1 MITIPPFF
9 EHTERNAMLSAA
21 LIAGLNVLSLMHDNT
36 AWALKYGFDQ
46 ESEFSTTEPMNVAFV
61 DMGSTSYV
69 VSVAS
74 FLNTVGKKN
83 KTTGSLTM
91 HGIAWD
97 TNLGGRNFDRI
108 AIDLVADGFAQ
119 QNPKL
124 SDVRSSPRAMG
135 KLRKE
140 GERVKEVLSANQ
152 QFQIGIE
159 GLHEDHDLR
168 MVINRDAFVERAESE
183 GLWARLV
190 PPLEAALAQANMS
203 RSDIHR
209 VEIVGGSTRVPK
221 VKEAIKSFFGL
232 PISQS
237 LNADEAAALGATL
250 YAAKLSTSFRLRDF
264 GMTDAY
270 PHAIAVKLG
279 VDGNAADGDS
289 TEGKGKDKALFKAYG
304 KFPHKKLITMSRNE
318 DLIVSLSYGD
328 PATRTKVEPI
338 SSFNISGVAAAIERL
353 TTEKRTPQGKPKV
366 GVTFSLNPSG
376 LLEVSKSEVSLEML
390 EKYDDW
396 EIMPFNKTE
405 IAEAAEGSLLAEMNI
420 GIKAVF
426 GEPH

>member
-1 MITIPPFF
+1 
-9 EHTERNAMLSAA
+9 
-21 LIAGLNVLSLMHDNT
+21 MHDNT

-61 DMGSTSYV
+61 DMGSTSYI

-74 FLNTVGKKN
+74 FLSTVGKKN

-183 GLWARLV
+183 GLCC
-190 PPLEAALAQANMS
+190 
-203 RSDIHR
+203 
-209 VEIVGGSTRVPK
+209 
-221 VKEAIKSFFGL
+221 
-232 PISQS
+232 
-237 LNADEAAALGATL
+237 
-250 YAAKLSTSFRLRDF
+250 
-264 GMTDAY
+264 
-270 PHAIAVKLG
+270 
-279 VDGNAADGDS
+279 
-289 TEGKGKDKALFKAYG
+289 
-304 KFPHKKLITMSRNE
+304 
-318 DLIVSLSYGD
+318 
-328 PATRTKVEPI
+328 
-338 SSFNISGVAAAIERL
+338 
-353 TTEKRTPQGKPKV
+353 
-366 GVTFSLNPSG
+366 
-376 LLEVSKSEVSLEML
+376 LL
-390 EKYDDW
+390 
-396 EIMPFNKTE
+396 
-405 IAEAAEGSLLAEMNI
+405 
-420 GIKAVF
+420 
-426 GEPH
+426 